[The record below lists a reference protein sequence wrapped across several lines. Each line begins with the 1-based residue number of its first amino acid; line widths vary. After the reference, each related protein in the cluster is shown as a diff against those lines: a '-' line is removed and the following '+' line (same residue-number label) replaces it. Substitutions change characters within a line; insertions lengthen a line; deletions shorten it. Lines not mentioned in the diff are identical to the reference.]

1 MLEVVG
7 NTTLIKEPDKPATTS
22 GSLFINPGIRYAFN
36 FKSGLQIVPG
46 LAVPVG
52 IGSSKG
58 ASGLFAYLS
67 FEHPLWKP
75 KN

>member
-1 MLEVVG
+1 MLETVG
-7 NTTLIKEPDKPATTS
+7 YTTSIKISGSNTTTS
-22 GSLFINPGIRYAFN
+22 RSLFISPGFRYAIN

-46 LAVPVG
+46 LAIPIG
-52 IGSSKG
+52 FGSSKG

-75 KN
+75 AN